1 MTGVCNHYES
11 LLAAHYTW
19 MAGGRERNYR
29 KNTDFFK
36 AAGIDRHA
44 GGTALDLG
52 CGSGFQAIA
61 LARMGFT
68 VTGIDLSPAL
78 LAELAAQKGDL
89 PICLIHDDLMH
100 VDRHCPEPADLAV
113 CMGDTLSHLDARETV
128 SRLFETVHACLKPG
142 GHFIITYRD
151 LSVALKGTDRF
162 IPVCSD
168 NTKIMTCF
176 LEYKEERVTVHDLVY
191 EKQGSGWVLNKS
203 CYDKLRLSRD
213 WVAGTLKATG
223 FRLVSS
229 GTENGMT
236 SLVAARG

>member
-36 AAGIDRHA
+36 AAGIDGHA
-44 GGTALDLG
+44 GGIALDLG

-100 VDRHCPEPADLAV
+100 VDRH
-113 CMGDTLSHLDARETV
+113 
-128 SRLFETVHACLKPG
+128 
-142 GHFIITYRD
+142 
-151 LSVALKGTDRF
+151 
-162 IPVCSD
+162 
-168 NTKIMTCF
+168 
-176 LEYKEERVTVHDLVY
+176 
-191 EKQGSGWVLNKS
+191 
-203 CYDKLRLSRD
+203 
-213 WVAGTLKATG
+213 
-223 FRLVSS
+223 
-229 GTENGMT
+229 
-236 SLVAARG
+236 